1 MTVVITCTSFPLQ
14 AFAPAV
20 AYAATPTA
28 AELSEKNADKARAEL
43 LTAIGADL
51 PGLYEDDN
59 QQSLADATS
68 QNTAW
73 GGVSSQVTDGTVQVA
88 TSDDSRITYTADG
101 QPLYDG
107 ASDTIYIYN
116 ALQTAVSRQDDAA
129 DQPVLTGD
137 GDAETFGT
145 GQPVYAEGSDE
156 PLTYSPEHT
165 YIYVD
170 GWDEG
175 LEDDTDEE
183 QIAPQS
189 VEEESVE
196 KSEEDSDEGQSE
208 EPAGDEEKD
217 DGGEQE
223 TDAASTS
230 TQSVDDETATDDQL
244 TTTAEEDAAAIEGA
258 EVLSDGENGETGKVL
273 LADERAVDELDGR
286 DYVGQ
291 VTKEING
298 ETYILIG
305 NEQQLRAIGSGKKV
319 YNGQVWS
326 VQEVC
331 KYIFPKLEWVE
342 VEGAEKQLVYP
353 GDADLGA
360 NEKLN
365 ASDFN
370 DHDDQYLIEGYTRN
384 RYFTYD
390 ENNNRVNLGDSGSL
404 VNTGLTYSS
413 DANYIIFRDIDLSK
427 DAEKGV
433 TEDAEWKPLMFTGTM
448 IGAKAAAGSSLWDE
462 GGNVL
467 NSTNERPIISNVT
480 VNQTGNLNPQE
491 QLGIGFFASLYS
503 PTGLVRDGDKVTFA
517 TGDLVKV
524 SSLILDS
531 VSVTNSSTEIED
543 STSLVELLLQGVGAV
558 LGTVYDILI
567 GLLKIITLG
576 QVDFPNLKDLL
587 IGLFDTAAADETT
600 FATGSFVGRAIGN
613 VSISGCE
620 VRNAIV
626 TNYAGTTG
634 GFAGAVQGVT
644 KYDAVLSTAAGGLV
658 DFLSELLNIIPFLGL
673 GDLIT
678 ILLGNNIIDLGKL
691 IPVGYYSP
699 TVADCH
705 IVGLSSTTGSVGGT
719 AHDYAGGFVGLLE
732 GTVVYDS
739 SVSGAACSIA
749 AKNYAGGFVGSA
761 RNGAIEGTLKLE
773 DVADLRLWDN
783 TPQTLVYDSSV
794 TASKVEVSASE
805 QYAGGFAGA
814 LSNSYAVN
822 SGVDSVKSEASSL
835 SVTAAQGNA
844 GGFAGIAGL
853 GWEID
858 LGAADREDHSV
869 VSAVGGILN
878 SVLTGSSDAGPLLSV
893 AGIKE
898 SVILGAKV
906 SSGSIAVTVTSGDNA
921 GGLLGQGKG
930 TIVAGTLDQDPDGE
944 TYWEKEVSEQLRK
957 RVPADEEMK
966 DFDVHIEGQL
976 SVSASHDNAGGIAG
990 FLNVASG
997 VGVLNDTLGLDLIKK
1012 NSMSFMLS
1020 SVSVSSEA
1028 IEVSAGNECA
1038 AAGVALATGGNIK
1051 DVTVAGVASV
1061 SAQNYAGGFIG
1072 ISGTGSIVG
1081 SNGLNLLGLGLVK
1094 VDGLLSLGS
1103 VMQTTIDSTKVSGAE
1118 SGMSVLAT
1126 GSSDTTAENQEA
1138 GEKPVS
1144 AGGFVALG
1152 SATAVTSSQ
1161 VDRLK
1166 SVSARATDGVIVPG
1180 GQAGG
1185 FVGESTASGLADVAD
1200 EDGILELVKINGL
1213 LGAITYLL
1221 PSYTDVDVTFVDGGH
1236 VDADSAGGFAGA
1248 FESGT
1253 VDNTSR
1259 TDEKNWFAVYNL
1271 DAVNGG
1277 AYAGGFGG
1285 NVYSGALADAA
1296 GGVSILGGLGSG
1308 ISIDVSKLLDVLSVY
1323 IPTIKGAGVKSSE
1336 RGLAVSAT
1344 ALRDLDAE
1352 SGSAG
1357 GFIGYGSGVQ
1367 VSSSDVDH
1375 LRHTTVTEP
1384 SDLEGQDGSAY
1395 FNLGEGEDE
1404 SSYAV
1409 TAARY
1414 AGGYIGYMN
1423 IGSAASV
1430 GKGLGV
1436 LGNNLT
1442 LNNIAGALQVVA
1454 STIEHSDAIGAA
1466 NGFAVLGS
1474 DTVAGKSGAE
1484 GHSGGFAG
1492 KISGGHIQDS
1502 NCRNFSYVIGQVAAG
1517 GYAGEVEPG
1526 NVADVLDDVSTDEDG
1541 LLHGL
1546 IGTDG
1551 LASVLQAFVPSIR
1564 NSETTCIPC
1573 GGAVRAQASSDAT
1586 TLRGMAGGYVGHN
1599 VGGQI
1604 WGNSSKDWKDEN
1616 HNAVLDTYDGPQR
1629 EAAAIRIRSVYGAE
1643 YAGGFTGLMEAGDT
1657 ASTGSLGLL
1666 WNLVSVNNLLGA
1678 LGVAYPTEE
1687 NTAVYGPLAKLDV
1700 ATWNAWV
1707 KAVGKY
1713 GGYGASLA
1721 TQNFEET
1728 EAGQAQLDELLAGYL
1743 YGMNVVA
1750 GRIQLAETGQA
1761 NAMKGGSSGG
1771 YVGAMVSGTITNG
1784 QAHDV
1789 KLVQGMRA
1797 AGGFAGIAESG
1808 GAATLGSVK
1817 ILGINLNL
1825 GQLLEAAE
1833 VFVPVIKNSS
1843 VEGYRLGMTVASQ
1856 GAGSRSDDIS
1866 HATGNAGGYIG
1877 YGAGVQIWG
1886 DGTTELGELGELVE
1900 VEGGSAAQD
1909 AQAAEEGDAAGCNVA
1924 NLRRVVASAYAG
1936 GYAGRLTSGSTANV
1950 NTDGVS
1956 DGFIQG
1962 LLDEIIGNT
1971 GLTNLVSVLQATMST
1986 VRGASVSAADEDWG
2000 FTVEAYRT
2008 GGKTTY
2014 PLAAGG
2020 FVGLAQATVMGERNG
2035 TDADR
2040 ESACVTVNDLRGVEG
2055 GLYSGGFVGLAET
2068 GGVAEVAGGTG
2079 EGSSTSLLDILKLG
2093 SVEVIQ
2099 AFQPFIYD
2107 GTVNGVADGV
2117 VVSAHTWDEGG
2128 LLGSKRMSGNA
2139 GGFAGTI
2146 MGGEVLRGVS
2156 NDMNSVSAPNY
2167 AGGFVG
2173 YTGKT
2178 GIADVEDVNALEQL
2192 GNILGLTA
2200 GVANVIG
2207 TTVEDS
2213 RVTGIPGGY
2222 TVASQGTAGTAPES
2236 GAGSD
2241 GTGEQIAGGF
2251 AGYADLAHITN
2262 CDAGNLKLVRS
2273 AQAAGG
2279 FAGKTSFAYLIS
2291 AEADSSLVEGI
2302 LMIVNKLLDALYADK
2317 LQDLDV
2323 LNITLP
2329 GKIGEQVLSLKLLA
2343 DGTTVSL
2350 TLLGIHITVALD
2362 QVNKDDRSGT
2372 VVVTIGDSEIEL
2384 DCGEDGKIDIEGSK
2398 AELTVNLIKGNRS
2411 EVTDC
2416 SVTGIAAGY
2425 DVFGGGATQTSE
2437 GLDTSG
2443 YAGGFVGHNNEGKLT
2458 GNEMLYADVV
2468 SGTAEKTG
2476 PFSGSTS
2483 YNSTYWF
2490 NSIEDIDQDNTYH
2503 VYRDASLVGLSVAN
2517 TSNMNVAP
2525 SVYDTGVPGDAT
2537 EATVENASWARF
2549 DVTNHKPVVGSNHGD
2564 WANATVTTE
2573 GGEEQDLEVYVSA
2586 SKAKLMDDTAVSD
2599 NTGGL
2604 TPEPGD
2610 GQDPCEASVDLTLQ
2624 KVWNDG
2630 ILGALTRPKQIEVCI
2645 MATYGNFV
2653 RYVRLDASGSYELVA
2668 VEEGETPPTIT
2679 LSADKDGSLWSET
2692 WRKVIEDLPV
2702 AVEGS
2707 DRAPQYVTYT
2717 VKELTVDGYVTTIVS
2732 DATEKVITI
2741 TNTKQGMLPGTGGTG
2756 TAFIMAAGLMT
2767 LVVGGIWLD
2776 RQRRRRAAAQT
2787 VWRPTG
2793 THFRD

>member
-1 MTVVITCTSFPLQ
+1 MGYVMGYGLSEAWMTKTLQTVLGHSSAKVTLDVPSVRIRRRRIDAGTTSRPYGVSPSPQGVRMHPTLAAGPARGGWGVDYWQSMSKGGVENGVPMGRRGDRMAHRIRIHDNQGGSRHGKGMRRPLRTAIAVI
-14 AFAPAV
+14 V
-20 AYAATPTA
+20 ATAMLTPTIASA
-28 AELSEKNADKARAEL
+28 APVVPDAPSPVPGVESSSLYAD
-43 LTAIGADL
+43 D
-51 PGLYEDDN
+51 
-59 QQSLADATS
+59 
-68 QNTAW
+68 
-73 GGVSSQVTDGTVQVA
+73 GV
-88 TSDDSRITYTADG
+88 TYTADG
-101 QPLYDG
+101 RPLYES

-116 ALQTAVSRQDDAA
+116 AFQTAVSRQDDAA

-145 GQPVYAEGSDE
+145 GQPIYAEGSDE

-165 YIYVD
+165 YAYVD

-175 LEDDTDEE
+175 LEDAGDNNNVVVSDEPE
-183 QIAPQS
+183 AQ
-189 VEEESVE
+189 EESDAEKDEPVE
-196 KSEEDSDEGQSE
+196 KNDAAGEDVVETEPTEDSAEKSTESDE
-208 EPAGDEEKD
+208 
-217 DGGEQE
+217 
-223 TDAASTS
+223 
-230 TQSVDDETATDDQL
+230 VD
-244 TTTAEEDAAAIEGA
+244 
-258 EVLSDGENGETGKVL
+258 L
-273 LADERAVDELDGR
+273 LADGDETEAYNSLSGR

-298 ETYILIG
+298 TTYILIG
-305 NEQQLRAIGSGKKV
+305 NKQQLRAIGSNKDVVGGEV
-319 YNGQVWS
+319 YRIRQHRVPDAILSGHYEDDPDAS
-326 VQEVC
+326 PE
-331 KYIFPKLEWVE
+331 
-342 VEGAEKQLVYP
+342 LVYR
-353 GDADLGA
+353 GDADLQIGEELRDSA
-360 NEKLN
+360 VPSGSEWDAGK
-365 ASDFN
+365 F
-370 DHDDQYLIEGYTRN
+370 Y
-384 RYFTYD
+384 RYYRINGSAEEDVD
-390 ENNNRVNLGDSGSL
+390 ERVN
-404 VNTGLTYSS
+404 TRLTYGATAS
-413 DANYIIFRDIDLSK
+413 YIIFRDIDLS
-427 DAEKGV
+427 GSNW
-433 TEDAEWKPLMFTGTM
+433 TPLMFSGKM
-448 IGAKAAAGSSLWDE
+448 IGAKATDASS
-462 GGNVL
+462 
-467 NSTNERPIISNVT
+467 
-480 VNQTGNLNPQE
+480 TGNLFKQIATDGSGVVSGSVSKPVISGLKVEQDTKLNPDDYV
-491 QLGIGFFASLYS
+491 GIGFFGTISSETDDFGMALSDSKAVVSNLSFKS
-503 PTGLVRDGDKVTFA
+503 PYVTSSANELDKDFSVIGALLQPILDLLLGDNENLTNYA
-517 TGDLVKV
+517 TG
-524 SSLILDS
+524 ILAGR
-531 VSVTNSSTEIED
+531 V
-543 STSLVELLLQGVGAV
+543 VG
-558 LGTVYDILI
+558 
-567 GLLKIITLG
+567 
-576 QVDFPNLKDLL
+576 Q
-587 IGLFDTAAADETT
+587 
-600 FATGSFVGRAIGN
+600 
-613 VSISGCE
+613 VSISGIEITNATIDNTSRGYTGGIAGYVTGSTQYDGISDALGGLAGFLKQILNLIPGLGLGDLIDILLGSDSGLIQVGKLIPIGYVAPVITGCTVDGLSALDGAIGNTDSSYAGGLVGYLVATTVSNCE
-620 VRNAIV
+620 VKGAALSL
-626 TNYAGTTG
+626 TGKNYVG
-634 GFAGAVQGVT
+634 GFAGAVRNGSVDGALDLDSIVDLKPWDYTPQSIVFQSKVT
-644 KYDAVLSTAAGGLV
+644 TTSVKVKASGDFAGGFAGGLANAYMINDV
-658 DFLSELLNIIPFLGL
+658 LDSTGSVSVSATGDSAGGFAGVASLGWQ
-673 GDLIT
+673 
-678 ILLGNNIIDLGKL
+678 IDLGKRGDNESNRNSL
-691 IPVGYYSP
+691 
-699 TVADCH
+699 
-705 IVGLSSTTGSVGGT
+705 LSSVNDLLSTILTGQNPSQADPLLALVGIKETVMLGVQVKGTNVTVSASNNAGGLLGEGSAPIIASTFAKTDPDNAGSAETYWESDVPSKLKKRIDTNSMDNNRVTLSGLTSVTVTGANAGGVAGKLDVASGGGLIDSTLGLTNVIPFVVSGATVTGSADGFSVSAGGDYAAGGIGRATGGEIYDVSLDEVKSVTGANYVGGFMGASGSGSIASSSDGLNLLGLNLVKVNNLLSVGAAIQTKVDKALVDGISGGLTISATGNGASAQADDET
-719 AHDYAGGFVGLLE
+719 AGTPNYSAGGFVGLGSATEVKASHVTNL
-732 GTVVYDS
+732 GLVTSCVDGK
-739 SVSGAACSIA
+739 GAISA
-749 AKNYAGGFVGSA
+749 NGEAGGFVGRS
-761 RNGAIEGTLKLE
+761 
-773 DVADLRLWDN
+773 
-783 TPQTLVYDSSV
+783 
-794 TASKVEVSASE
+794 
-805 QYAGGFAGA
+805 
-814 LSNSYAVN
+814 
-822 SGVDSVKSEASSL
+822 
-835 SVTAAQGNA
+835 
-844 GGFAGIAGL
+844 
-853 GWEID
+853 
-858 LGAADREDHSV
+858 
-869 VSAVGGILN
+869 
-878 SVLTGSSDAGPLLSV
+878 
-893 AGIKE
+893 
-898 SVILGAKV
+898 
-906 SSGSIAVTVTSGDNA
+906 
-921 GGLLGQGKG
+921 
-930 TIVAGTLDQDPDGE
+930 
-944 TYWEKEVSEQLRK
+944 
-957 RVPADEEMK
+957 
-966 DFDVHIEGQL
+966 
-976 SVSASHDNAGGIAG
+976 
-990 FLNVASG
+990 
-997 VGVLNDTLGLDLIKK
+997 
-1012 NSMSFMLS
+1012 
-1020 SVSVSSEA
+1020 
-1028 IEVSAGNECA
+1028 
-1038 AAGVALATGGNIK
+1038 
-1051 DVTVAGVASV
+1051 
-1061 SAQNYAGGFIG
+1061 
-1072 ISGTGSIVG
+1072 
-1081 SNGLNLLGLGLVK
+1081 
-1094 VDGLLSLGS
+1094 
-1103 VMQTTIDSTKVSGAE
+1103 
-1118 SGMSVLAT
+1118 
-1126 GSSDTTAENQEA
+1126 TTA
-1138 GEKPVS
+1138 
-1144 AGGFVALG
+1144 
-1152 SATAVTSSQ
+1152 
-1161 VDRLK
+1161 
-1166 SVSARATDGVIVPG
+1166 
-1180 GQAGG
+1180 
-1185 FVGESTASGLADVAD
+1185 GLADVGNSATV
-1200 EDGILELVKINGL
+1200 EGFIENGILNIDGL

-1221 PSYTDVDVTFVDGGH
+1221 PTYTDVDVSFVGEAS
-1236 VDADSAGGFAGA
+1236 VKADSAGGFAGV

-1259 TDEKNWFAVYNL
+1259 DKKDWFAVYNL

-1308 ISIDVSKLLDVLSVY
+1308 ISIDISKLLNVLSVY

-1384 SDLEGQDGSAY
+1384 ADLEGQDGSAY
-1395 FNLGEGEDE
+1395 FSLGEGEDK

-1474 DTVAGKSGAE
+1474 DTVAGDSGDE
-1484 GHSGGFAG
+1484 GHAGGFAG

-1526 NVADVLDDVSTDEDG
+1526 NVADVLDDVSTDEGG

-1546 IGTDG
+1546 IGTEG

-1604 WGNSSKDWKDEN
+1604 WGNSSKDWKDED
-1616 HNAVLDTYDGPQR
+1616 HDPQLDEYTGPQR
-1629 EAAAIRIRSVYGAE
+1629 EAAAVRIRSVYGAE

-1666 WNLVSVNNLLGA
+1666 WDLVSVDNLLGA

-1750 GRIQLAETGQA
+1750 GRSQLAKTGQA
-1761 NAMKGGSSGG
+1761 NAMKGGSAGG

-1808 GAATLGSVK
+1808 GAATLGSVS
-1817 ILGINLNL
+1817 ILGVGLNL

-1886 DGTTELGELGELVE
+1886 DGTTELGELVE

-1909 AQAAEEGDAAGCNVA
+1909 AQAAEKGDAAGCNVA

-1962 LLDEIIGNT
+1962 LLDAIIGNT

-1986 VRGASVSAADEDWG
+1986 VRGASVSAADEGWG
-2000 FTVEAYRT
+2000 FTIEAYRT
-2008 GGKTTY
+2008 DEKTTY

-2020 FVGLAQATVMGERNG
+2020 FVGLAQATVMGERNA
-2035 TDADR
+2035 TDADQ
-2040 ESACVTVNDLRGVEG
+2040 ESAHVTVNDLRGVEG

-2117 VVSAHTWDEGG
+2117 VVSSHTWDEGG

-2146 MGGEVLRGVS
+2146 MGGEVLRGTA
-2156 NDMNSVSAPNY
+2156 NNMNSVSAPNY

-2178 GIADVEDVNALEQL
+2178 GIADVEDVSALKQL

-2213 RVTGIPGGY
+2213 TVTGIPGGY

-2236 GAGSD
+2236 GADSA

-2302 LMIVNKLLDALYADK
+2302 LKIVNALLDALYTDK
-2317 LQDLDV
+2317 LQNLDV

-2329 GKIGEQVLSLKLLA
+2329 GEIGEQVLSLKLLS

-2362 QVNKDDRSGT
+2362 QVNKDNRSGT
-2372 VVVTIGDSEIEL
+2372 VVVTIGDSEIKLE
-2384 DCGEDGKIDIEGSK
+2384 CGKDGLIDTAGNE

-2425 DVFGGGATQTSE
+2425 DVFGGGATQASA
-2437 GLDTSG
+2437 GLGASG

-2458 GNEMLYADVV
+2458 GNKMLYADVV

-2476 PFSGSTS
+2476 PFTGVTS

-2490 NSIEDIDQDNTYH
+2490 NNIEDIDQNNTYH
-2503 VYRDASLVGLSVAN
+2503 VYRDPSLVQKKVEGVDLSA
-2517 TSNMNVAP
+2517 M
-2525 SVYDTGVPGDAT
+2525 SVTAGQPDGGDPADQSST
-2537 EATVENASWARF
+2537 EAVWARF
-2549 DVTNHKPVVGSNHGD
+2549 DVSGHRPVNGTNHVD
-2564 WANATVTTE
+2564 WKNATV
-2573 GGEEQDLEVYVSA
+2573 GGAPLGVYASA
-2586 SKAKLMDDTAVSD
+2586 GKAVLMDDAAVSD

-2610 GQDPCEASVDLTLQ
+2610 GQDPCETLVNVTIQ

-2630 ILGALTRPKQIEVCI
+2630 GNRGGTRPESITVKLT
-2645 MATYGNFV
+2645 ASYT
-2653 RYVRLDASGSYELVA
+2653 DANQT
-2668 VEEGETPPTIT
+2668 VEPPTIQRT
-2679 LSADKDGSLWSET
+2679 DLDGKPVGEPISNPMTVKLSAKDASAWSET
-2692 WRKVIEDLPV
+2692 WRKVVKDLPV
-2702 AVEGS
+2702 AFRDEDGTLHYYTYTASEVEGLGGK
-2707 DRAPQYVTYT
+2707 YT
-2717 VKELTVDGYVTTIVS
+2717 VSYETDSKEN
-2732 DATEKVITI
+2732 VITI
-2741 TNTKQGMLPGTGGTG
+2741 TNSLPLPETGGMGTHWFAILGILLVGVGILLTRKDTYGRGTG
-2756 TAFIMAAGLMT
+2756 
-2767 LVVGGIWLD
+2767 
-2776 RQRRRRAAAQT
+2776 RHRAA
-2787 VWRPTG
+2787 R
-2793 THFRD
+2793 

>member
-1 MTVVITCTSFPLQ
+1 MAHRIRIHDIKGGSRHGKGMRRPLRTAIAVI
-14 AFAPAV
+14 V
-20 AYAATPTA
+20 ATAMLTPTIASA
-28 AELSEKNADKARAEL
+28 APVVPDAPSPVPGVESSSPYAD
-43 LTAIGADL
+43 D
-51 PGLYEDDN
+51 
-59 QQSLADATS
+59 
-68 QNTAW
+68 
-73 GGVSSQVTDGTVQVA
+73 GV
-88 TSDDSRITYTADG
+88 TYTADG
-101 QPLYDG
+101 RPLYES

-116 ALQTAVSRQDDAA
+116 ALQTAVSRQDDAV

-145 GQPVYAEGSDE
+145 GQPIYVEGSDE

-165 YIYVD
+165 YVYVD

-175 LEDDTDEE
+175 LEDAGENNNVVVSDDQDSADKNKEAEKDAQAEKNEATD
-183 QIAPQS
+183 S
-189 VEEESVE
+189 TSES
-196 KSEEDSDEGQSE
+196 
-208 EPAGDEEKD
+208 EPAEKGDASD
-217 DGGEQE
+217 DVE
-223 TDAASTS
+223 
-230 TQSVDDETATDDQL
+230 
-244 TTTAEEDAAAIEGA
+244 
-258 EVLSDGENGETGKVL
+258 L
-273 LADERAVDELDGR
+273 LADEPEAYNSLSGR

-298 ETYILIG
+298 TTYILIG
-305 NEQQLRAIGSGKKV
+305 NEQQLRAIGSGDTVNQKV
-319 YNGQVWS
+319 FHYYALSGDHEPTEYYV
-326 VQEVC
+326 
-331 KYIFPKLEWVE
+331 
-342 VEGAEKQLVYP
+342 
-353 GDADLGA
+353 GDADLAAGQEIRG
-360 NEKLN
+360 EKFSEWGNWGEAGYKYCGLN
-365 ASDFN
+365 S
-370 DHDDQYLIEGYTRN
+370 
-384 RYFTYD
+384 
-390 ENNNRVNLGDSGSL
+390 SGQPDKS
-404 VNTGLTYSS
+404 VDANTGLTYSAT
-413 DANYIIFRDIDLSK
+413 ANYIIFRDINLS
-427 DAEKGV
+427 GSNW
-433 TEDAEWKPLMFTGTM
+433 TPLMFSGKM
-448 IGAKAAAGSSLWDE
+448 IGAKATDASS
-462 GGNVL
+462 
-467 NSTNERPIISNVT
+467 
-480 VNQTGNLNPQE
+480 TGNLFKQIATDGSGVVSGSVSKPVISGLKVEQDTKLNPDDYV
-491 QLGIGFFASLYS
+491 GIGFFGTISSETDDFGMALSDSKAVVSNLSFESPYITSSANELDKDFSLIGALLQ
-503 PTGLVRDGDKVTFA
+503 PILDLLLGDNENLTNYA
-517 TGDLVKV
+517 TG
-524 SSLILDS
+524 ILAGR
-531 VSVTNSSTEIED
+531 V
-543 STSLVELLLQGVGAV
+543 VG
-558 LGTVYDILI
+558 
-567 GLLKIITLG
+567 
-576 QVDFPNLKDLL
+576 Q
-587 IGLFDTAAADETT
+587 
-600 FATGSFVGRAIGN
+600 
-613 VSISGCE
+613 VSISGIEITNATIDNTSRGYTGGIAGYVTGSTQYDGISDALGDLATLLTEILNLIPGLGLGDLIDILLGSDSGLIKVGELIPVGYVAPVITDCTIDGLTAPDGEIGNTDSSYAGGLAGYLVATTVSNCE
-620 VRNAIV
+620 VKGAALSL
-626 TNYAGTTG
+626 TGKNYVG
-634 GFAGAVQGVT
+634 GFAGAVRNGSVEGTLELDSILDLEPWDYTPQSIVFQSKVT
-644 KYDAVLSTAAGGLV
+644 TTSVEVKASGNFAGGFAGGLANAYMINDV
-658 DFLSELLNIIPFLGL
+658 LDSTGSVSVSATGDSAGGFAGVASLGWQ
-673 GDLIT
+673 
-678 ILLGNNIIDLGKL
+678 IDLGKRGDNESDRNSL
-691 IPVGYYSP
+691 
-699 TVADCH
+699 
-705 IVGLSSTTGSVGGT
+705 LSSVNDLLSTILTGQNPSEADPLLALVGIKETVMLGVQVKGTNVTVSASNNAGGLLGEGSAPIMASTFAKTDPDNAGSAETYWESDVPSKLKERIDTNSMADNRVTLSGLTSVTVTGANAGGVAGKLDVASGGGLIDSTLGLTNVIPFVVSGATVTGSADGFSVSAGGDYAAGGIGRATGGEIYDVSLDEVKSVTGTNYVGGFMGASGSGSIASSSDGLNLLGLNLVKINNLLSVGAAIQT
-719 AHDYAGGFVGLLE
+719 KVEGALVEGISEGLTISATGNGASAQADEEAAGTSNYSAGGFVGLGSATEVKASHVTNL
-732 GTVVYDS
+732 GSVTS
-739 SVSGAACSIA
+739 CVSGEGVISASGE
-749 AKNYAGGFVGSA
+749 AGGFVGRSTTA
-761 RNGAIEGTLKLE
+761 GL
-773 DVADLRLWDN
+773 ADAGDN
-783 TPQTLVYDSSV
+783 ATV
-794 TASKVEVSASE
+794 
-805 QYAGGFAGA
+805 GGFIE
-814 LSNSYAVN
+814 N
-822 SGVDSVKSEASSL
+822 
-835 SVTAAQGNA
+835 
-844 GGFAGIAGL
+844 
-853 GWEID
+853 
-858 LGAADREDHSV
+858 
-869 VSAVGGILN
+869 GILN
-878 SVLTGSSDAGPLLSV
+878 
-893 AGIKE
+893 
-898 SVILGAKV
+898 
-906 SSGSIAVTVTSGDNA
+906 
-921 GGLLGQGKG
+921 
-930 TIVAGTLDQDPDGE
+930 
-944 TYWEKEVSEQLRK
+944 
-957 RVPADEEMK
+957 
-966 DFDVHIEGQL
+966 
-976 SVSASHDNAGGIAG
+976 
-990 FLNVASG
+990 
-997 VGVLNDTLGLDLIKK
+997 
-1012 NSMSFMLS
+1012 
-1020 SVSVSSEA
+1020 
-1028 IEVSAGNECA
+1028 
-1038 AAGVALATGGNIK
+1038 
-1051 DVTVAGVASV
+1051 
-1061 SAQNYAGGFIG
+1061 
-1072 ISGTGSIVG
+1072 
-1081 SNGLNLLGLGLVK
+1081 
-1094 VDGLLSLGS
+1094 
-1103 VMQTTIDSTKVSGAE
+1103 IDS
-1118 SGMSVLAT
+1118 
-1126 GSSDTTAENQEA
+1126 
-1138 GEKPVS
+1138 
-1144 AGGFVALG
+1144 
-1152 SATAVTSSQ
+1152 
-1161 VDRLK
+1161 
-1166 SVSARATDGVIVPG
+1166 
-1180 GQAGG
+1180 
-1185 FVGESTASGLADVAD
+1185 
-1200 EDGILELVKINGL
+1200 L

-1221 PSYTDVDVTFVDGGH
+1221 PTYTDVDVTFVEGGH

-1259 TDEKNWFAVYNL
+1259 DKKDWFAVYNL
-1271 DAVNGG
+1271 DTVTGG

-1308 ISIDVSKLLDVLSVY
+1308 ISIDVSQLLNVLSVY

-1344 ALRDLDAE
+1344 APRDLDAE
-1352 SGSAG
+1352 SSSAG

-1384 SDLEGQDGSAY
+1384 ADLEGQDGASY
-1395 FNLGEGEDE
+1395 FNLGEGEGQN
-1404 SSYAV
+1404 SYAV

-1474 DTVAGKSGAE
+1474 DTVAGGSGGE
-1484 GHSGGFAG
+1484 GHAGGFAG

-1526 NVADVLDDVSTDEDG
+1526 NVADVLGDVSTDEGG
-1541 LLHGL
+1541 LLNGL
-1546 IGTDG
+1546 IGADG
-1551 LASVLQAFVPSIR
+1551 LASVLQVFVPSIR

-1604 WGNSSKDWKDEN
+1604 WGNSSEGWKDED

-1629 EAAAIRIRSVYGAE
+1629 EAAAVRIRSVYGAE

-1666 WNLVSVNNLLGA
+1666 WNLVNVDNLLRA

-1721 TQNFEET
+1721 SQTFEST
-1728 EAGQAQLDELLAGYL
+1728 DDGQAQLDALLASYL

-1750 GRIQLAETGQA
+1750 GRSQLAGADEA
-1761 NAMKGGSSGG
+1761 NAMKGGSAGG

-1808 GAATLGSVK
+1808 GAATLGSVR
-1817 ILGINLNL
+1817 ILGINLDL
-1825 GQLLEAAE
+1825 GQLLDAAE

-1886 DGTTELGELGELVE
+1886 DGTTELGEA
-1900 VEGGSAAQD
+1900 EGGNATQDARSAEKSAA
-1909 AQAAEEGDAAGCNVA
+1909 AAGCNVA
-1924 NLRRVVASAYAG
+1924 NLRRVEASAYAG

-1971 GLTNLVSVLQATMST
+1971 GLTSLVSVLQATMST

-2008 GGKTTY
+2008 DEKTTY

-2020 FVGLAQATVMGERNG
+2020 FVGLAQATVMGKRDA
-2035 TDADR
+2035 TDSGHDAAR
-2040 ESACVTVNDLRGVEG
+2040 VTVNDLRGVEG

-2139 GGFAGTI
+2139 GGFAGTM
-2146 MGGEVLRGVS
+2146 MGGEVLRGTA
-2156 NDMNSVSAPNY
+2156 NNMNSVSAPNY

-2178 GIADVEDVNALEQL
+2178 GIADVEDVSALEQL

-2207 TTVEDS
+2207 ATVEDS
-2213 RVTGIPGGY
+2213 AVTGIPGGY
-2222 TVASQGTAGTAPES
+2222 TVASQGTAGMAPES
-2236 GAGSD
+2236 GADSA

-2291 AEADSSLVEGI
+2291 AEADSWLVEGI
-2302 LMIVNKLLDALYADK
+2302 LMIVNKLLEALYLDE
-2317 LQDLDV
+2317 LQNLDV

-2329 GKIGEQVLSLKLLA
+2329 GDIGAQVLSLKLLS

-2362 QVNKDDRSGT
+2362 RVNKNDRSGT
-2372 VVVTIGDSEIEL
+2372 VVVTIGDSKIEL
-2384 DCGEDGKIDIEGSK
+2384 ECGEDGMIDTAGNK

-2425 DVFGGGATQTSE
+2425 DVFGGGATQASA
-2437 GLDTSG
+2437 GLGASG

-2468 SGTAEKTG
+2468 SGTADKTG
-2476 PFSGSTS
+2476 PFTGSTS
-2483 YNSTYWF
+2483 YSSTYWF
-2490 NSIEDIDQDNTYH
+2490 NSVEDIDQGNTYH
-2503 VYRDASLVGLSVAN
+2503 VYRDTSLVEAKVEG
-2517 TSNMNVAP
+2517 TKNMTVAP

-2537 EATVENASWARF
+2537 EATADNASWARF
-2549 DVTNHKPVVGSNHGD
+2549 DVTKHKPVVGSNHAD
-2564 WANATVTTE
+2564 WENATVAPA
-2573 GGEEQDLEVYVSA
+2573 GGEKQDLEVYVSA
-2586 SKAKLMDDTAVSD
+2586 AKAKLMDDTAVSD

-2610 GQDPCEASVDLTLQ
+2610 GQDPCAARVNVTIQ

-2630 ILGALTRPKQIEVCI
+2630 GDSAGTRPESIKVKLT
-2645 MATYGNFV
+2645 ATYTDGN
-2653 RYVRLDASGSYELVA
+2653 DATVTPAEIWFTD
-2668 VEEGETPPTIT
+2668 EKGEQVGEAISNPMIIT
-2679 LSADKDGSLWSET
+2679 LTENDDVSNWTET
-2692 WRKVIEDLPV
+2692 WRKVVENLPV
-2702 AVEGS
+2702 AFVDKGGTL
-2707 DRAPQYVTYT
+2707 RYYTYT
-2717 VKELTVDGYVTTIVS
+2717 ASEVGELPDDYLVSYEADSKEN
-2732 DATEKVITI
+2732 VITI
-2741 TNTKQGMLPGTGGTG
+2741 TNSLPLPETGGMG
-2756 TAFIMAAGLMT
+2756 TTPFLFAGLAT
-2767 LVVGGIWLD
+2767 LALGSIWLD
-2776 RQRRRRAAAQT
+2776 QQRRRRNQPRAYAGAHFANAAPNTRRASK
-2787 VWRPTG
+2787 
-2793 THFRD
+2793 

>member
-1 MTVVITCTSFPLQ
+1 MSKVGVENGVPMGRQGDRMAHRIRIHDIRGGSRHGKGMRRPLRTAIAVI
-14 AFAPAV
+14 V
-20 AYAATPTA
+20 ATAMLTPTIASA
-28 AELSEKNADKARAEL
+28 APVVPDAPSPVPGVESSSPYAD
-43 LTAIGADL
+43 D
-51 PGLYEDDN
+51 
-59 QQSLADATS
+59 
-68 QNTAW
+68 
-73 GGVSSQVTDGTVQVA
+73 GV
-88 TSDDSRITYTADG
+88 TYTADG
-101 QPLYDG
+101 RPLYES

-145 GQPVYAEGSDE
+145 GQPIYAEDSDE

-165 YIYVD
+165 YVYVD

-175 LEDDTDEE
+175 LEDAGENNNVVVSDDLDSADKNEE
-183 QIAPQS
+183 A
-189 VEEESVE
+189 E
-196 KSEEDSDEGQSE
+196 KDNQAEKGEAADSTSEN
-208 EPAGDEEKD
+208 EPAEK
-217 DGGEQE
+217 
-223 TDAASTS
+223 ANAS
-230 TQSVDDETATDDQL
+230 
-244 TTTAEEDAAAIEGA
+244 
-258 EVLSDGENGETGKVL
+258 NGVEL
-273 LADERAVDELDGR
+273 LADEEEAYNSLSGR

-298 ETYILIG
+298 TTYILIG

-331 KYIFPKLEWVE
+331 KYIFPRLEWVE

-404 VNTGLTYSS
+404 VNTDLTYSS

-543 STSLVELLLQGVGAV
+543 STSLVKFLLQGVGAV
-558 LGTVYDILI
+558 LVTVYDILI
-567 GLLKIITLG
+567 GLLTFITFG
-576 QVDFPNLKDLL
+576 QVEFPNLNDLL

-644 KYDAVLSTAAGGLV
+644 KYDAVLSEAAGGLV

-732 GTVVYDS
+732 GTVVYGS

-783 TPQTLVYDSSV
+783 TPQTLVYDSYV

-822 SGVDSVKSEASSL
+822 SGVDSAKSEASSL

-1012 NSMSFMLS
+1012 NSMSFVLS

-1126 GSSDTTAENQEA
+1126 DSSDTTAENQEA

-1152 SATAVTSSQ
+1152 SATAVTSSH

-1200 EDGILELVKINGL
+1200 EDGILELVNINGL

-1236 VDADSAGGFAGA
+1236 VDADSAGGFAGV

-1259 TDEKNWFAVYNL
+1259 IDEKNWFAVYNL

-1285 NVYSGALADAA
+1285 NVYSGALADA
-1296 GGVSILGGLGSG
+1296 GKGISILGGISG
-1308 ISIDVSKLLDVLSVY
+1308 LKVDVTGLLNLIGAYV
-1323 IPTIKGAGVKSSE
+1323 PTIKGAGVSSSE
-1336 RGLAVSAT
+1336 RGLKVSAAT
-1344 ALRDLDAE
+1344 ERDGDSS

-1384 SDLEGQDGSAY
+1384 ADLEGQDGSAY
-1395 FNLGEGEDE
+1395 FSLGEGEDK

-1436 LGNNLT
+1436 LGNNLS

-1526 NVADVLDDVSTDEDG
+1526 NVADVLGDVSTGEGG

-1546 IGTDG
+1546 IGTEG

-1586 TLRGMAGGYVGHN
+1586 TIRGMAGGYVGHN

-1604 WGNSSKDWKDEN
+1604 WGNSSKVWKDED
-1616 HNAVLDTYDGPQR
+1616 HDPQLDEYTGPQR
-1629 EAAAIRIRSVYGAE
+1629 EAAAVRIRSVYGAE

-1666 WNLVSVNNLLGA
+1666 WDLVSVDNLLGA

-1707 KAVGKY
+1707 EAVGKY

-1721 TQNFEET
+1721 TQSFEET
-1728 EAGQAQLDELLAGYL
+1728 EAGQAQLDELLADYL

-1750 GRIQLAETGQA
+1750 GRSQLAGA
-1761 NAMKGGSSGG
+1761 AMKGGSAGG

-1797 AGGFAGIAESG
+1797 AGGFAGIAEAG

-1817 ILGINLNL
+1817 ILGIKLNL
-1825 GQLLEAAE
+1825 GQLLDAAE
-1833 VFVPVIKNSS
+1833 VFVPVIKSSS

-1866 HATGNAGGYIG
+1866 NATGNAGGYIG

-1886 DGTTELGELGELVE
+1886 DGTTELGEAG
-1900 VEGGSAAQD
+1900 GGSSAQD
-1909 AQAAEEGDAAGCNVA
+1909 AQAAEKSTAAAGCNVA

-1956 DGFIQG
+1956 DGFIQK
-1962 LLDEIIGNT
+1962 LLDTIIGNT

-1986 VRGASVSAADEDWG
+1986 VRGASVSAADEGWG

-2008 GGKTTY
+2008 DEKTTY

-2020 FVGLAQATVMGERNG
+2020 FVGMAQATVLGSQDGES
-2035 TDADR
+2035 DP
-2040 ESACVTVNDLRGVEG
+2040 SSHVTVSDLRGVDG
-2055 GLYSGGFVGLAET
+2055 GLYAGGFVGVAQT
-2068 GGVAEVAGGTG
+2068 GGVAEVSGGTG
-2079 EGSSTSLLDILKLG
+2079 EGSQTSILDILKLG
-2093 SVEVIQ
+2093 DVSVIQ
-2099 AFQPFIYD
+2099 AFQPVIYD
-2107 GTVNGVADGV
+2107 AATNGVADGV
-2117 VVSAHTWDEGG
+2117 TVRAHTWDKGG
-2128 LLGSKRMSGNA
+2128 LLGSQRVSGNA

-2146 MGGEVLRGVS
+2146 MGGMMHRCGVS
-2156 NDMNSVSAPNY
+2156 GLSSVSAPNY
-2167 AGGFVG
+2167 SGGFVG

-2178 GIADVEDVNALEQL
+2178 GIADVENVSALGELL
-2192 GNILGLTA
+2192 GVTA

-2207 TTVEDS
+2207 TTVEDCS
-2213 RVTGIPGGY
+2213 VAGKAGGF
-2222 TVASQGTAGTAPES
+2222 TVASQGTGGATPENGAT
-2236 GAGSD
+2236 GAG
-2241 GTGEQIAGGF
+2241 EQMAGGF
-2251 AGYADLAHITN
+2251 VGYADVSHVTGSN
-2262 CDAGNLKLVRS
+2262 VSNLKLVRS
-2273 AQAAGG
+2273 PQAAGG
-2279 FAGKTSFAYLIS
+2279 FAATTSYAYLVNAQVDS
-2291 AEADSSLVEGI
+2291 KLVDVLLQVVNQLLEALRVGNLENLDFIEIKLPGGKILKLEVEVLSDGNTLSVTLFGIDVKVSLVKDTGNGQTDV
-2302 LMIVNKLLDALYADK
+2302 VN
-2317 LQDLDV
+2317 
-2323 LNITLP
+2323 
-2329 GKIGEQVLSLKLLA
+2329 
-2343 DGTTVSL
+2343 
-2350 TLLGIHITVALD
+2350 
-2362 QVNKDDRSGT
+2362 
-2372 VVVTIGDSEIEL
+2372 VTIGDSTITL
-2384 DCGEDGKIDIEGSK
+2384 PVNKDGTIDTDQAK
-2398 AELTVNLIKGNRS
+2398 AELQINLIKGNRTVIEKS
-2411 EVTDC
+2411 
-2416 SVTGIAAGY
+2416 SVTGISEGY
-2425 DVFGGGATQTSE
+2425 DVFGGGATQTGEAQE
-2437 GLDTSG
+2437 GATSG
-2443 YAGGFVGHNNEGKLT
+2443 YAGGFVGHNNEGRLF
-2458 GNEMLYADVV
+2458 NNDMRYADVV
-2468 SGTAEKTG
+2468 SGSADKTG
-2476 PFSGSTS
+2476 PFTGATS
-2483 YNSTYWF
+2483 YSSNWWF
-2490 NSIEDIDQDNTYH
+2490 NDVTNIEKGNTYH
-2503 VYRDASLVGLSVAN
+2503 VYRDPSLVEKNVELVD
-2517 TSNMNVAP
+2517 TSAMIVTAGQT
-2525 SVYDTGVPGDAT
+2525 DDGDPADQSST
-2537 EATVENASWARF
+2537 EAVWARF
-2549 DVTNHKPVVGSNHGD
+2549 DVSGHRPVNGTNHVD
-2564 WANATVTTE
+2564 WKNATV
-2573 GGEEQDLEVYVSA
+2573 GGAPLGVYASA
-2586 SKAKLMDDTAVSD
+2586 GKAVLMDDAAVTD

-2610 GQDPCEASVDLTLQ
+2610 GQDPCAERVNVTIQ
-2624 KVWNDG
+2624 KIWNDG
-2630 ILGALTRPKQIEVCI
+2630 GNWAGKRPRSIKVRLTATYTNNEGATVTPPRIQPTDADGNPVGELVDNPIEV
-2645 MATYGNFV
+2645 TLTV
-2653 RYVRLDASGSYELVA
+2653 DDASEW
-2668 VEEGETPPTIT
+2668 T
-2679 LSADKDGSLWSET
+2679 DT
-2692 WRKVIEDLPV
+2692 WRKVVENLPV
-2702 AVEGS
+2702 AFAEQVTDADGN
-2707 DRAPQYVTYT
+2707 QKTVLHYYTYT
-2717 VKELTVDGYVTTIVS
+2717 ASEVLFDGQTGTTQDPADSDYMVS
-2732 DATEKVITI
+2732 IETDGTEKVITI
-2741 TNTKQGMLPGTGGTG
+2741 TNSTPLPETGGMGAHWFAILGILLVGVGILLTRKDTYGRGTG
-2756 TAFIMAAGLMT
+2756 
-2767 LVVGGIWLD
+2767 
-2776 RQRRRRAAAQT
+2776 RHRAAQ
-2787 VWRPTG
+2787 
-2793 THFRD
+2793 

>member
-1 MTVVITCTSFPLQ
+1 M
-14 AFAPAV
+14 
-20 AYAATPTA
+20 
-28 AELSEKNADKARAEL
+28 
-43 LTAIGADL
+43 
-51 PGLYEDDN
+51 
-59 QQSLADATS
+59 
-68 QNTAW
+68 
-73 GGVSSQVTDGTVQVA
+73 
-88 TSDDSRITYTADG
+88 
-101 QPLYDG
+101 
-107 ASDTIYIYN
+107 
-116 ALQTAVSRQDDAA
+116 
-129 DQPVLTGD
+129 
-137 GDAETFGT
+137 
-145 GQPVYAEGSDE
+145 
-156 PLTYSPEHT
+156 
-165 YIYVD
+165 YVD

-175 LEDDTDEE
+175 LEDAGENNNVVVSDDQDSADKNEE
-183 QIAPQS
+183 A
-189 VEEESVE
+189 
-196 KSEEDSDEGQSE
+196 
-208 EPAGDEEKD
+208 EKD
-217 DGGEQE
+217 DQVEKDE
-223 TDAASTS
+223 AAEKDEVADSTS
-230 TQSVDDETATDDQL
+230 ESEP
-244 TTTAEEDAAAIEGA
+244 AEKANA
-258 EVLSDGENGETGKVL
+258 SNGVEL
-273 LADERAVDELDGR
+273 LADEEEAYNSLSGR

-305 NEQQLRAIGSGKKV
+305 NEQQLRAIGSGKRV
-319 YNGQVWS
+319 VGGQVYKIE
-326 VQEVC
+326 QEE
-331 KYIFPKLEWVE
+331 IFIATWRD
-342 VEGAEKQLVYP
+342 VEGAEILPYYS
-353 GDADLGA
+353 GDADLS
-360 NEKLN
+360 
-365 ASDFN
+365 ASETLLDSVD
-370 DHDDQYLIEGYTRN
+370 DHSSERYGDGLVKRD
-384 RYFTYD
+384 RYFCIVDD
-390 ENNNRVNLGDSGSL
+390 EQVPLSESEANS
-404 VNTGLTYSS
+404 GLTYSS
-413 DANYIIFRDIDLSK
+413 NANYIIFRNINLSQK
-427 DAEKGV
+427 VVDEPADNLW
-433 TEDAEWKPLMFTGTM
+433 TPLMFSGTM
-448 IGAKAAAGSSLWDE
+448 IGARAENEGTIWDKDATSITAAEKPVISG
-462 GGNVL
+462 
-467 NSTNERPIISNVT
+467 II
-480 VNQTGNLNPQE
+480 VNH
-491 QLGIGFFASLYS
+491 
-503 PTGLVRDGDKVTFA
+503 
-517 TGDLVKV
+517 
-524 SSLILDS
+524 
-531 VSVTNSSTEIED
+531 SSTEMDTSQYTGVGFFGTLTNQTDDFGLTTKASSVSNLMFDTISVTSNAQGVRQDTSFIEGL
-543 STSLVELLLQGVGAV
+543 SGVLGSLVGGILDIILSIFGVKLNLSDLLTGLLTIQNNDPSTFAVGAFAGRIIGDV
-558 LGTVYDILI
+558 TVK
-567 GLLKIITLG
+567 G
-576 QVDFPNLKDLL
+576 VD
-587 IGLFDTAAADETT
+587 
-600 FATGSFVGRAIGN
+600 
-613 VSISGCE
+613 
-620 VRNAIV
+620 VRNASV
-626 TNYAGTTG
+626 HNNNRGMVGGFVGYTSGTTQYEG
-634 GFAGAVQGVT
+634 LTTALGKIV
-644 KYDAVLSTAAGGLV
+644 DLLSG
-658 DFLSELLNIIPFLGL
+658 LLNIIPGLGL
-673 GDLIT
+673 GDLVT
-678 ILLGNNIIDLGKL
+678 ILLNNNIINVSQL
-691 IPVGYYSP
+691 IPTGYDSPIIASCTVTNLNASESDGPVGNKEYE
-699 TVADCH
+699 
-705 IVGLSSTTGSVGGT
+705 
-719 AHDYAGGFVGLLE
+719 YAGGFAGVLVA
-732 GTVVYDS
+732 TT
-739 SVSGAACSIA
+739 VSGSTVAGASFDVE
-749 AKNYAGGFVGSA
+749 AKNYAGGFAGA
-761 RNGAIEGTLKLE
+761 IRNGSVDGTLG
-773 DVADLRLWDN
+773 AGDLLKIELWDN
-783 TPQTLVYDSSV
+783 TPQSIVYSSSVSAGGVSV
-794 TASKVEVSASE
+794 TADEC
-805 QYAGGFAGA
+805 YAGGFAGA
-814 LSNSYAVN
+814 LAQAYVVN
-822 SGVDSVKSEASSL
+822 SNIELQKTDESSGITTEYPL
-835 SVTAAQGNA
+835 SVTSGEGYA
-844 GGFAGIAGL
+844 GGFSGVATT
-853 GWEID
+853 GWETD
-858 LGAADREDHSV
+858 LGKDEKDDSSLLGTV
-869 VSAVGGILN
+869 NGLLVGILSGTKEGN
-878 SVLTGSSDAGPLLSV
+878 PEPLLALV
-893 AGIKE
+893 GIKE
-898 SVILGAKV
+898 SVLLGTGV
-906 SSGSIAVTVTSGDNA
+906 SGSKIDVHVTNGSYA
-921 GGLLGQGKG
+921 GGIIGTGKG
-930 TIVAGTLDQDPDGE
+930 AVIAGTLDVNEDGE
-944 TYWEKEVSEQLRK
+944 RFL
-957 RVPADEEMK
+957 DEEIPEKLKNRAGISSPEDK
-966 DFDVHIEGQL
+966 DAK
-976 SVSASHDNAGGIAG
+976 VSGLNEVAAAGDYAGGIARMLG
-990 FLNVASG
+990 VASG
-997 VGVLNDTLGLDLIKK
+997 GGLLDSTLGLANVMPFVVSGVTVDGPEEGLRVIVGYTEETAGTSKEK
-1012 NSMSFMLS
+1012 
-1020 SVSVSSEA
+1020 SVGSALGHYAAGGIGLAVGGRMRDVAISNVS
-1028 IEVSAGNECA
+1028 EVSAE
-1038 AAGVALATGGNIK
+1038 
-1051 DVTVAGVASV
+1051 
-1061 SAQNYAGGFIG
+1061 NYAGGFLG
-1072 ISGTGSIVG
+1072 AAGTGSVAQAGGID
-1081 SNGLNLLGLGLVK
+1081 LLGLGLVE
-1094 VDGLLSLGS
+1094 VGNLLSLGS
-1103 VMQTTIDSTKVSGAE
+1103 AVQTKVKNADVSGID
-1118 SGMSVLAT
+1118 SGMSVQALDSGTHSA
-1126 GSSDTTAENQEA
+1126 GTTA
-1138 GEKPVS
+1138 PC
-1144 AGGFVALG
+1144 AGGFMGIG
-1152 SATAVTSSQ
+1152 SAVQVEGAHVANLLDASSNM
-1161 VDRLK
+1161 
-1166 SVSARATDGVIVPG
+1166 TNGE
-1180 GQAGG
+1180 AGG
-1185 FVGESTASGLADVAD
+1185 FVGRSTTAGLADVGDSATVGGFI
-1200 EDGILELVKINGL
+1200 ENGILNIDGL

-1221 PSYTDVDVTFVDGGH
+1221 PTYTDVDVTFVDGGH
-1236 VDADSAGGFAGA
+1236 VDADSAGGFAGV

-1259 TDEKNWFAVYNL
+1259 TEEKDWFAVYNL

-1308 ISIDVSKLLDVLSVY
+1308 ITIDLSQLLNVLSVY

-1384 SDLEGQDGSAY
+1384 ADLEGQDGSAY
-1395 FNLGEGEDE
+1395 FSLGEGEGK

-1436 LGNNLT
+1436 LGDSLS
-1442 LNNIAGALQVVA
+1442 LNDIAGALQVVA
-1454 STIEHSDAIGAA
+1454 STIEHSDAIGSA

-1526 NVADVLDDVSTDEDG
+1526 NVADVLGDVSTDEGG
-1541 LLHGL
+1541 LLNGL

-1551 LASVLQAFVPSIR
+1551 LASVLQVFVPSIR

-1604 WGNSSKDWKDEN
+1604 WGNSSKGWKDEV
-1616 HNAVLDTYDGPQR
+1616 HDAQLDEYTGPQR
-1629 EAAAIRIRSVYGAE
+1629 EAAAVRIRSVYGAE

-1666 WNLVSVNNLLGA
+1666 WNLVSVDNLLGA

-1700 ATWNAWV
+1700 TTWNAWV
-1707 KAVGKY
+1707 EAVGKY

-1721 TQNFEET
+1721 SQTFEST
-1728 EAGQAQLDELLAGYL
+1728 DDGQAQLDALLASYL

-1750 GRIQLAETGQA
+1750 GRSQLAGADEA
-1761 NAMKGGSSGG
+1761 NAMKGGSAGG

-1797 AGGFAGIAESG
+1797 AGGSAGIAESG
-1808 GAATLGSVK
+1808 GAATLGSVS

-1866 HATGNAGGYIG
+1866 NATGNAGGYIG

-1886 DGTTELGELGELVE
+1886 DGTTELGDLVE
-1900 VEGGSAAQD
+1900 VKGGSAAQD
-1909 AQAAEEGDAAGCNVA
+1909 AQAAEKGVACNVA

-1956 DGFIQG
+1956 DGFIQK
-1962 LLDEIIGNT
+1962 LLDTIIGNT
-1971 GLTNLVSVLQATMST
+1971 GLTNLASVLQATMST
-1986 VRGASVSAADEDWG
+1986 VRGSSVSAADEGWG

-2008 GGKTTY
+2008 DEKTTY

-2178 GIADVEDVNALEQL
+2178 GIADVEDVSALEQL

-2213 RVTGIPGGY
+2213 RITGIPGGY

-2273 AQAAGG
+2273 AQVAGG
-2279 FAGKTSFAYLIS
+2279 FAGETSFAYLIS
-2291 AEADSSLVEGI
+2291 AKADSALLNAALSVLDQLV
-2302 LMIVNKLLDALYADK
+2302 KLLYLDDLQNLDAIKINLLGQA
-2317 LQDLDV
+2317 LSLDV
-2323 LNITLP
+2323 LSDGN
-2329 GKIGEQVLSLKLLA
+2329 VL
-2343 DGTTVSL
+2343 TVW
-2350 TLLGIHITVALD
+2350 LLGIKISVSLAQGSDKHDDVD
-2362 QVNKDDRSGT
+2362 DFVN
-2372 VVVTIGDSEIEL
+2372 VTIGDSQIKL
-2384 DCGEDGKIDIEGSK
+2384 SCNKDGIVWSSDDEK
-2398 AELTVNLIKGNRS
+2398 AEVTVNLIKGNRS

-2437 GLDTSG
+2437 GSGASG

-2476 PFSGSTS
+2476 PFSGATS

-2490 NSIEDIDQDNTYH
+2490 NNIEDIDQGNTYH

-2517 TSNMNVAP
+2517 TSNMKVAP

-2549 DVTNHKPVVGSNHGD
+2549 DVSNHKPAAGSNHGD
-2564 WANATVTTE
+2564 WANATVAPA

-2610 GQDPCEASVDLTLQ
+2610 GQDPCAARVNVTIQ

-2630 ILGALTRPKQIEVCI
+2630 GDSTGARPESITVKLT
-2645 MATYGNFV
+2645 ATYTDDDGATV
-2653 RYVRLDASGSYELVA
+2653 TPAQIWLTDEKGVQA
-2668 VEEGETPPTIT
+2668 GEAINNPMTIT
-2679 LSADKDGSLWSET
+2679 LTENDDISNWTET
-2692 WRKVIEDLPV
+2692 WRKVTQDLPV
-2702 AVEGS
+2702 AFVDEGGTL
-2707 DRAPQYVTYT
+2707 RYYTYT
-2717 VKELTVDGYVTTIVS
+2717 ASEVGGLPDDYLVSYEADGN
-2732 DATEKVITI
+2732 ENVITI
-2741 TNTKQGMLPGTGGTG
+2741 TNSLPLPNTGGSGTFGLLATG
-2756 TAFIMAAGLMT
+2756 LATVVAGGLWLSIRRKRMA
-2767 LVVGGIWLD
+2767 D
-2776 RQRRRRAAAQT
+2776 AARYRGA
-2787 VWRPTG
+2787 
-2793 THFRD
+2793 HFRV

>member
-1 MTVVITCTSFPLQ
+1 MQHRRFKNTCITRGKALISCVLIFAITLSTLQLPSIACADELNEAISTLTSLDSEWEGVV
-14 AFAPAV
+14 
-20 AYAATPTA
+20 
-28 AELSEKNADKARAEL
+28 
-43 LTAIGADL
+43 
-51 PGLYEDDN
+51 
-59 QQSLADATS
+59 S
-68 QNTAW
+68 QTE
-73 GGVSSQVTDGTVQVA
+73 
-88 TSDDSRITYTADG
+88 SDDSETIYTEDG
-101 QPLYDG
+101 RPLYEG

-116 ALQTAVSRQDDAA
+116 ALQTAVASGDDAA
-129 DQPVLTGD
+129 SQPVLTGD

-145 GQPVYAEGSDE
+145 GQPIYAEGSDE

-165 YIYVD
+165 YVYVD

-175 LEDDTDEE
+175 LEDAGENNNVVVSDNQDSADRNEE
-183 QIAPQS
+183 A
-189 VEEESVE
+189 
-196 KSEEDSDEGQSE
+196 
-208 EPAGDEEKD
+208 EKD
-217 DGGEQE
+217 DQAEKDE
-223 TDAASTS
+223 AADSTS
-230 TQSVDDETATDDQL
+230 ENEP
-244 TTTAEEDAAAIEGA
+244 AEKANA
-258 EVLSDGENGETGKVL
+258 SNGVEL
-273 LADERAVDELDGR
+273 LADEEEAYNSLSGR

-298 ETYILIG
+298 TTYILIG

-370 DHDDQYLIEGYTRN
+370 DHDDQYLVEGYTRN

-503 PTGLVRDGDKVTFA
+503 PTGLVSDGDKVTFA

-543 STSLVELLLQGVGAV
+543 STSLVEFLLQGVGAV
-558 LGTVYDILI
+558 LVTVYDILI
-567 GLLKIITLG
+567 GLLTIITFG
-576 QVDFPNLKDLL
+576 QVEFPNLNDLL

-658 DFLSELLNIIPFLGL
+658 NFLSELLNIIPFLGL

-732 GTVVYDS
+732 GTVVYGS

-783 TPQTLVYDSSV
+783 TPQTLVYDSYV

-822 SGVDSVKSEASSL
+822 SGVDSAKSEASSL

-878 SVLTGSSDAGPLLSV
+878 SILTGSSDAGPLLSV

-1012 NSMSFMLS
+1012 NSMSFVLS

-1081 SNGLNLLGLGLVK
+1081 TNGLNLLGLGLVK

-1152 SATAVTSSQ
+1152 SATAVTSSH

-1200 EDGILELVKINGL
+1200 EDGILELVNINGL

-1259 TDEKNWFAVYNL
+1259 TDERNWFAVYNL

-1308 ISIDVSKLLDVLSVY
+1308 ISINLSQLLNVLSVY
-1323 IPTIKGAGVKSSE
+1323 IPTIKGAGVRSSA

-1384 SDLEGQDGSAY
+1384 ADLEGQDGSAY
-1395 FNLGEGEDE
+1395 FSLGEGEDK

-1436 LGNNLT
+1436 LGDNLS
-1442 LNNIAGALQVVA
+1442 LNDIAGALQVVA

-1526 NVADVLDDVSTDEDG
+1526 NVADVLGDVSTGEGG

-1546 IGTDG
+1546 IGANG

-1564 NSETTCIPC
+1564 NGETTCIPC

-1604 WGNSSKDWKDEN
+1604 WGNSSEGWKDEN
-1616 HNAVLDTYDGPQR
+1616 HNAQLDDYTGPQR
-1629 EAAAIRIRSVYGAE
+1629 EAAAVRIRSVYGAE

-1666 WNLVSVNNLLGA
+1666 WNLVSVDNLLGA

-1707 KAVGKY
+1707 EAVGKY

-1721 TQNFEET
+1721 TQSFEES
-1728 EAGQAQLDELLAGYL
+1728 EEGQAQLDELLDGYL

-1750 GRIQLAETGQA
+1750 GRSQLAETGQA

-1789 KLVQGMRA
+1789 KLVHGMRA

-1808 GAATLGSVK
+1808 GAATLGSVS
-1817 ILGINLNL
+1817 ILGIKLDL
-1825 GQLLEAAE
+1825 GQLLDAAE

-1843 VEGYRLGMTVASQ
+1843 VEGYRLGMTAASQ

-1886 DGTTELGELGELVE
+1886 DGTTELGEA
-1900 VEGGSAAQD
+1900 EGGNATQDARSAEKSAA
-1909 AQAAEEGDAAGCNVA
+1909 AAGCNVA
-1924 NLRRVVASAYAG
+1924 NLRRVEASAYAG

-1971 GLTNLVSVLQATMST
+1971 GLTSLVSVLQATMST

-2008 GGKTTY
+2008 DEKTTY

-2020 FVGLAQATVMGERNG
+2020 FVGLAQATVMGERDA
-2035 TDADR
+2035 TDSGHDAAR
-2040 ESACVTVNDLRGVEG
+2040 VTVNDLRGVEG
-2055 GLYSGGFVGLAET
+2055 GLYAGGFVGLAET

-2117 VVSAHTWDEGG
+2117 VVSSHTWDEGG

-2146 MGGEVLRGVS
+2146 MGGEVLRS
-2156 NDMNSVSAPNY
+2156 TANDMNSVSAPNY

-2178 GIADVEDVNALEQL
+2178 GIADVEDVSALEQL

-2207 TTVEDS
+2207 ATVEDS
-2213 RVTGIPGGY
+2213 TVTGIPGGY

-2279 FAGKTSFAYLIS
+2279 FAGETSFAYLIS
-2291 AEADSSLVEGI
+2291 AEADSALLNAVLSVLDQLV
-2302 LMIVNKLLDALYADK
+2302 KLLYLDDLQNLDAIKINLLGQA
-2317 LQDLDV
+2317 LSLDV
-2323 LNITLP
+2323 LSDGN
-2329 GKIGEQVLSLKLLA
+2329 VL
-2343 DGTTVSL
+2343 TVW
-2350 TLLGIHITVALD
+2350 LLGIKISVSLAQGSDKHDDID
-2362 QVNKDDRSGT
+2362 DFVN
-2372 VVVTIGDSEIEL
+2372 VTIGDSQIQL
-2384 DCGEDGKIDIEGSK
+2384 SCNKDGIVWSSDGDK
-2398 AELTVNLIKGNRS
+2398 AEVTVNLIKGNRS

-2425 DVFGGGATQTSE
+2425 DVFGGGATQASE
-2437 GLDTSG
+2437 GSGASG

-2468 SGTAEKTG
+2468 SGAADMTG
-2476 PFSGSTS
+2476 PFTGSTS
-2483 YNSTYWF
+2483 YSSTYWF
-2490 NSIEDIDQDNTYH
+2490 NSIEDIDQGNTYH
-2503 VYRDASLVGLSVAN
+2503 VYRDTSLVGAN
-2517 TSNMNVAP
+2517 VEGTENVNVATGA
-2525 SVYDTGVPGDAT
+2525 YDTGVPGDAT

-2549 DVTNHKPVVGSNHGD
+2549 DVTNHKPVVGSNHAD
-2564 WANATVTTE
+2564 WENATVAPA
-2573 GGEEQDLEVYVSA
+2573 GGEKQDFEVYVSA
-2586 SKAKLMDDTAVSD
+2586 AKAKLMDDAPVSD

-2610 GQDPCEASVDLTLQ
+2610 GQDPCAARVNVTIQ

-2630 ILGALTRPKQIEVCI
+2630 GDSAGTRPESIKVKLT
-2645 MATYGNFV
+2645 ATYTDN
-2653 RYVRLDASGSYELVA
+2653 
-2668 VEEGETPPTIT
+2668 EGTTVTPDEIWFTDEKGEQVGEAIRNPMTIT
-2679 LSADKDGSLWSET
+2679 LTENDDVSNWSET
-2692 WRKVIEDLPV
+2692 WRKVVENLPV
-2702 AVEGS
+2702 AFVDEGGKL
-2707 DRAPQYVTYT
+2707 RYYTYT
-2717 VKELTVDGYVTTIVS
+2717 ASEVGELPDDYLVSYETDSKEN
-2732 DATEKVITI
+2732 VITI
-2741 TNTKQGMLPGTGGTG
+2741 TNSLPLPETGGMG
-2756 TAFIMAAGLMT
+2756 TIPFLFVGLAT
-2767 LVVGGIWLD
+2767 LALGGIWLD
-2776 RQRRRRAAAQT
+2776 QQRRRRNQLHAYVGAHFANAAPNTRRASK
-2787 VWRPTG
+2787 
-2793 THFRD
+2793 

>member
-1 MTVVITCTSFPLQ
+1 MPSPS
-14 AFAPAV
+14 
-20 AYAATPTA
+20 TP
-28 AELSEKNADKARAEL
+28 SCKRAN
-43 LTAIGADL
+43 G
-51 PGLYEDDN
+51 
-59 QQSLADATS
+59 
-68 QNTAW
+68 
-73 GGVSSQVTDGTVQVA
+73 GGVASEVGGASVQTAGEQSGV
-88 TSDDSRITYTADG
+88 TYTADG
-101 QPLYDG
+101 RPLYES

-116 ALQTAVSRQDDAA
+116 ALQTAVARQEDAA
-129 DQPVLTGD
+129 DQPVLSGD

-145 GQPVYAEGSDE
+145 GQPIYAEGSDE

-165 YIYVD
+165 YVYAD

-175 LEDDTDEE
+175 LEDAGENNNVVVSDDLDSADKNEEAEKDE
-183 QIAPQS
+183 AADS
-189 VEEESVE
+189 T
-196 KSEEDSDEGQSE
+196 SEN
-208 EPAGDEEKD
+208 EPAEK
-217 DGGEQE
+217 
-223 TDAASTS
+223 ANAS
-230 TQSVDDETATDDQL
+230 
-244 TTTAEEDAAAIEGA
+244 
-258 EVLSDGENGETGKVL
+258 NGVEL
-273 LADERAVDELDGR
+273 LADEEETYNSLSGR

-291 VTKEING
+291 VTKKING
-298 ETYILIG
+298 TTYILIG
-305 NEQQLRAIGSGKKV
+305 NEQQLRAIGTNAAVNQKVFHYYAVSG
-319 YNGQVWS
+319 N
-326 VQEVC
+326 QEPTE
-331 KYIFPKLEWVE
+331 YY
-342 VEGAEKQLVYP
+342 A
-353 GDADLGA
+353 GDADLAEGQEIRGEVFGEWGA
-360 NEKLN
+360 WGYKYCGLN
-365 ASDFN
+365 S
-370 DHDDQYLIEGYTRN
+370 
-384 RYFTYD
+384 
-390 ENNNRVNLGDSGSL
+390 SGQPDIS
-404 VNTGLTYSS
+404 VDANTGLTYSAT
-413 DANYIIFRDIDLSK
+413 ANYIIFRDIDLS
-427 DAEKGV
+427 GSNW
-433 TEDAEWKPLMFTGTM
+433 TPLMFSGKM
-448 IGAKAAAGSSLWDE
+448 IGAKATDASS
-462 GGNVL
+462 
-467 NSTNERPIISNVT
+467 
-480 VNQTGNLNPQE
+480 TGNLFKQIATDGSGVVSGLVSKPVISGLKVEQDTKLNPDDYV
-491 QLGIGFFASLYS
+491 GIGFFGTISSETDDRGVALSDSKAVVSNLSLKS
-503 PTGLVRDGDKVTFA
+503 PYVTSSADELDKDFSLIGALLTPILKLLLGDNENLTNYA
-517 TGDLVKV
+517 TG
-524 SSLILDS
+524 ILAGR
-531 VSVTNSSTEIED
+531 V
-543 STSLVELLLQGVGAV
+543 VG
-558 LGTVYDILI
+558 
-567 GLLKIITLG
+567 
-576 QVDFPNLKDLL
+576 Q
-587 IGLFDTAAADETT
+587 
-600 FATGSFVGRAIGN
+600 
-613 VSISGCE
+613 VSISGIEITNATIDNASRGYTGGIAGYVTGSTQYDGISDALGALATLLTEILNLIPGLGLGDLIDILLGSDSGLIQVGELIPIGYVAPVITGCIVDGLSAPDGAIGNSGSSYAGGLAGCLVATTVSNCE
-620 VRNAIV
+620 VKGSALSL
-626 TNYAGTTG
+626 TGKNYVG
-634 GFAGAVQGVT
+634 GFAGAVRNGSVEGTLELDDLVDLELWDYTPQSIVFQSKVT
-644 KYDAVLSTAAGGLV
+644 TSSVEVNASGDYAGGFAGGLANAYMINDV
-658 DFLSELLNIIPFLGL
+658 LDSTGSVSVSATGDSAGGFAGVASLGWQ
-673 GDLIT
+673 
-678 ILLGNNIIDLGKL
+678 IDLGKRGDNESDRNSLLGAVNGLLSTILTGQNPSEADPLLALVGIKETVMLGVQVEGANVTVSASNNAGGLLGEGSAPIIASTFAKVDPDDATSTETYWESDVPSKLKERIDTSSMTNNRVTLSGLTSATVTGANAGGVAGKLDVASGGGL
-691 IPVGYYSP
+691 IDSTLGLTNVIPFVVSGA
-699 TVADCH
+699 TV
-705 IVGLSSTTGSVGGT
+705 TGSADGFSVSAGGDYAAGGIGRATGGEIYDVSLDEVKSVTGTNYVGGFMGASGSGSIASSSDGLNLLGLNLVKVNNLLSVGAAIQT
-719 AHDYAGGFVGLLE
+719 KVDGALVDGISGGLTISATGNGASAQADEEAAGASNYSAGGFVGLGSATEVKASHVTNLGLVTSCVDEE
-732 GTVVYDS
+732 GAIS
-739 SVSGAACSIA
+739 ANGE
-749 AKNYAGGFVGSA
+749 AGGFVGRS
-761 RNGAIEGTLKLE
+761 
-773 DVADLRLWDN
+773 
-783 TPQTLVYDSSV
+783 
-794 TASKVEVSASE
+794 
-805 QYAGGFAGA
+805 
-814 LSNSYAVN
+814 
-822 SGVDSVKSEASSL
+822 
-835 SVTAAQGNA
+835 
-844 GGFAGIAGL
+844 
-853 GWEID
+853 
-858 LGAADREDHSV
+858 
-869 VSAVGGILN
+869 
-878 SVLTGSSDAGPLLSV
+878 
-893 AGIKE
+893 
-898 SVILGAKV
+898 
-906 SSGSIAVTVTSGDNA
+906 
-921 GGLLGQGKG
+921 
-930 TIVAGTLDQDPDGE
+930 
-944 TYWEKEVSEQLRK
+944 
-957 RVPADEEMK
+957 
-966 DFDVHIEGQL
+966 
-976 SVSASHDNAGGIAG
+976 
-990 FLNVASG
+990 
-997 VGVLNDTLGLDLIKK
+997 
-1012 NSMSFMLS
+1012 
-1020 SVSVSSEA
+1020 
-1028 IEVSAGNECA
+1028 
-1038 AAGVALATGGNIK
+1038 
-1051 DVTVAGVASV
+1051 
-1061 SAQNYAGGFIG
+1061 
-1072 ISGTGSIVG
+1072 
-1081 SNGLNLLGLGLVK
+1081 
-1094 VDGLLSLGS
+1094 
-1103 VMQTTIDSTKVSGAE
+1103 
-1118 SGMSVLAT
+1118 
-1126 GSSDTTAENQEA
+1126 TTA
-1138 GEKPVS
+1138 
-1144 AGGFVALG
+1144 
-1152 SATAVTSSQ
+1152 
-1161 VDRLK
+1161 
-1166 SVSARATDGVIVPG
+1166 
-1180 GQAGG
+1180 
-1185 FVGESTASGLADVAD
+1185 GLADVGDRATVGGFF
-1200 EDGILELVKINGL
+1200 ENGILDINGL

-1236 VDADSAGGFAGA
+1236 VDADSAGGFAGV

-1271 DAVNGG
+1271 DTVTGG

-1296 GGVSILGGLGSG
+1296 GGVSILGGLDSG
-1308 ISIDVSKLLDVLSVY
+1308 ISIDLSQLLNVLSVY

-1384 SDLEGQDGSAY
+1384 ADLEGQDGSAY
-1395 FNLGEGEDE
+1395 FNLGEGEDK

-1436 LGNNLT
+1436 LGNNLS

-1484 GHSGGFAG
+1484 GQSGGFAG

-1502 NCRNFSYVIGQVAAG
+1502 NCRNFSHVIGQVAAG

-1526 NVADVLDDVSTDEDG
+1526 NVADVLGDVSTDEGG
-1541 LLHGL
+1541 LLNGL
-1546 IGTDG
+1546 IGADG

-1586 TLRGMAGGYVGHN
+1586 TLRGMAGGYTGHN

-1604 WGNSSKDWKDEN
+1604 WGNSSEGWKDED

-1629 EAAAIRIRSVYGAE
+1629 EAAAVRIRSVYGSE

-1666 WNLVSVNNLLGA
+1666 WNLVSVDNLLGA

-1700 ATWNAWV
+1700 ATWSAWV
-1707 KAVGKY
+1707 EAVGKY

-1721 TQNFEET
+1721 TQSFEES
-1728 EAGQAQLDELLAGYL
+1728 EEGQAQLDELLDGYL

-1750 GRIQLAETGQA
+1750 GRSQLAETGQA

-1789 KLVQGMRA
+1789 KLVRGMRA

-1825 GQLLEAAE
+1825 GQLLDAAE

-1843 VEGYRLGMTVASQ
+1843 VEGYRLGMTAASQ

-1886 DGTTELGELGELVE
+1886 DGTTELGEA
-1900 VEGGSAAQD
+1900 EGGNATQDARSAEKSAA
-1909 AQAAEEGDAAGCNVA
+1909 AAGCNVA
-1924 NLRRVVASAYAG
+1924 NLRRVEASAYAG

-1956 DGFIQG
+1956 GGFIQD
-1962 LLDEIIGNT
+1962 LLKTIIGNT
-1971 GLTNLVSVLQATMST
+1971 GLTSLVSVLQATMST
-1986 VRGASVSAADEDWG
+1986 VRGASVSAADEGWG

-2020 FVGLAQATVMGERNG
+2020 FVGLAQATVMGERDA
-2035 TDADR
+2035 TDSGHDA
-2040 ESACVTVNDLRGVEG
+2040 AHVTVNDLRGVEG
-2055 GLYSGGFVGLAET
+2055 GLYAGGFVGLAET

-2117 VVSAHTWDEGG
+2117 VVSSHTWDEGG

-2146 MGGEVLRGVS
+2146 MGGEVLRGTA

-2178 GIADVEDVNALEQL
+2178 GIADVEDVSALEQL

-2213 RVTGIPGGY
+2213 TVTGIPGGY

-2279 FAGKTSFAYLIS
+2279 FAGETSFAYLIS
-2291 AEADSSLVEGI
+2291 AEADSALLNAVLSVLDQLV
-2302 LMIVNKLLDALYADK
+2302 KLLYLDDLKNLDAIKINLLGQA
-2317 LQDLDV
+2317 LSLDV
-2323 LNITLP
+2323 LSDGN
-2329 GKIGEQVLSLKLLA
+2329 VL
-2343 DGTTVSL
+2343 TVW
-2350 TLLGIHITVALD
+2350 LLGIKISVSLAQGSDKHDDVD
-2362 QVNKDDRSGT
+2362 DFVN
-2372 VVVTIGDSEIEL
+2372 VTIGDSQIQLSCNKNGIVWSSDDE
-2384 DCGEDGKIDIEGSK
+2384 K
-2398 AELTVNLIKGNRS
+2398 AEVTVNLIKGNRS

-2437 GLDTSG
+2437 GSGASG

-2458 GNEMLYADVV
+2458 GNEMLYADAV
-2468 SGTAEKTG
+2468 SGTTEKTG
-2476 PFSGSTS
+2476 PFSGATS

-2490 NSIEDIDQDNTYH
+2490 NNIEDIDKDNTYH

-2517 TSNMNVAP
+2517 TSNMNVADGI
-2525 SVYDTGVPGDAT
+2525 YDTGVPGDAT

-2564 WANATVTTE
+2564 WANATVTTA
-2573 GGEEQDLEVYVSA
+2573 GGEEQDLEVFVSA

-2610 GQDPCEASVDLTLQ
+2610 GQDPCAARVNVTIQ

-2630 ILGALTRPKQIEVCI
+2630 GDSTGTRPESITVKLTATFTDDNGATVTPSQIWFTDEK
-2645 MATYGNFV
+2645 
-2653 RYVRLDASGSYELVA
+2653 
-2668 VEEGETPPTIT
+2668 GEQVGEAINNPMTIPLT
-2679 LSADKDGSLWSET
+2679 ENDDVSNWTET
-2692 WRKVIEDLPV
+2692 WRKVTQDLPV
-2702 AVEGS
+2702 AFVDESGAL
-2707 DRAPQYVTYT
+2707 RYYTYT
-2717 VKELTVDGYVTTIVS
+2717 ASEVGGLPDDYLVSYETDSKEN
-2732 DATEKVITI
+2732 VITI
-2741 TNTKQGMLPGTGGTG
+2741 TNSLPLPNTGGSGTFGVLVTG
-2756 TAFIMAAGLMT
+2756 LATVVAGGLWLSIRRKRMA
-2767 LVVGGIWLD
+2767 D
-2776 RQRRRRAAAQT
+2776 AARYRGA
-2787 VWRPTG
+2787 
-2793 THFRD
+2793 HFRV